1 MPDSRQTDDALDAL
15 AMIILRCLILGVLL
29 LFIWLGCFLLAGDL
43 LYRVNGPLFGLS
55 QHEMNL
61 MHFYGIVFVK
71 CLVLLFFLFPYVA
84 IRLTLKKRRS
94 SRLSHPGPL
103 P

>member
-1 MPDSRQTDDALDAL
+1 MSDPQKTDDLLDAL
-15 AMIILRCLILGVLL
+15 AMVFLRCFLFGALL
-29 LFIWLGCFLLAGDL
+29 LVIWAGCFLLAGEL
-43 LYRVNGPLFGLS
+43 IYRINGPLFGIS

-71 CLVLLFFLFPYVA
+71 CNVLLFFLFPYLA
-84 IRLTLKKRRS
+84 IRLVRRKRQII
-94 SRLSHPGPL
+94 RLSQPRPV